1 MSATAAVSPS
11 ETSPFEELRGRIE
24 QLPSGRDWSVYQAVR
39 VEQWTTRVA
48 AEEFGLSQT
57 RVCQIVQRVAAFIA
71 EAVPVPSKEGEAR
84 QVAVGRQLAADRI
97 DYLYGEA
104 LRCFRISQSNKSEGC
119 KPGRRNFGEARYLL
133 AAARLAMQASTLPPP
148 KQLWQADEEQPVER
162 DVTKA
167 AAKAPQ
173 TCSAPSAEQSRV
185 APPPATQP
193 VASAA
198 AKQVCAEPSRGNEPV
213 NRVAPRPV
221 QNEDTSGPAD
231 NVKRRQPL
239 GQADFSQTG

>member
-1 MSATAAVSPS
+1 MSATAAVSQA

-24 QLPSGRDWSVYQAVR
+24 QVPSERDWNVYQAVR
-39 VEQWTTRVA
+39 VELWTTRVA

-71 EAVPVPSKEGEAR
+71 EAVPVPSKEGEAQ
-84 QVAVGRQLAADRI
+84 QVAAGRQLAADRI

-119 KPGRRNFGEARYLL
+119 KPGRRNFGETRYLL

-148 KQLWQADEEQPVER
+148 KQLWQAAAEQP
-162 DVTKA
+162 DVTKP

-173 TCSAPSAEQSRV
+173 TCSAPAAEQSRV
-185 APPPATQP
+185 APLPATQP
-193 VASAA
+193 AASAA
-198 AKQVCAEPSRGNEPV
+198 TKPGCAEPSRGNEPV

-221 QNEDTSGPAD
+221 QSDVTNRQEG
-231 NVKRRQPL
+231 NVER
-239 GQADFSQTG
+239 GQRVGQEDFSQTG